1 MTVVKPISVVLTAP
15 NSVMS
20 YLRSRFGAPSEDLY
34 VSKPKVD
41 QPQRE
46 MDPLLMDR
54 SRYARLLDHELDR
67 QLLTEVEREDTD
79 MLNRVRS
86 ALYEA

>member
-1 MTVVKPISVVLTAP
+1 MTVAKPISIVLTAP
-15 NSVMS
+15 SSVMTF
-20 YLRSRFGAPSEDLY
+20 LRSRFGAPIEEMY
-34 VSKPKVD
+34 VPKPKVQ

-54 SRYARLLDHELDR
+54 SRYARLLDRELSR
-67 QLLTEVEREDTD
+67 QMLTDVEREDSD
-79 MLNRVRS
+79 ALNRVRS

>member
-1 MTVVKPISVVLTAP
+1 MTVAKPISIVLTAP

-20 YLRSRFGAPSEDLY
+20 FLRSRFGAPIEDLY
-34 VSKPKVD
+34 VPKPKAQ

-46 MDPLLMDR
+46 MDPLMVDR

-67 QLLTEVEREDTD
+67 QLLTEVEREDSD
-79 MLNRVRS
+79 MLDRVRA
-86 ALYEA
+86 ALYQA